1 MFPLAEIVENRSRQ
15 WFAILSSAG
24 FFRFRM
30 AAFCDDSDKVHSRLT
45 AGSPAGSFNRRD
57 IEVLHRYLPTSH
69 LEIPAFDVLISKHDT
84 LRIWRSA
91 MTTSVIQRLRQ
102 NAVNLMVKD
111 QDVKQLADIV
121 AELCMVCEDQQ
132 KRIVELSDELE
143 KVRGS
148 VV

>member
-1 MFPLAEIVENRSRQ
+1 
-15 WFAILSSAG
+15 
-24 FFRFRM
+24 
-30 AAFCDDSDKVHSRLT
+30 
-45 AGSPAGSFNRRD
+45 
-57 IEVLHRYLPTSH
+57 
-69 LEIPAFDVLISKHDT
+69 
-84 LRIWRSA
+84 

-143 KVRGS
+143 KGRGS

>member
-1 MFPLAEIVENRSRQ
+1 
-15 WFAILSSAG
+15 
-24 FFRFRM
+24 M
-30 AAFCDDSDKVHSRLT
+30 AT
-45 AGSPAGSFNRRD
+45 A
-57 IEVLHRYLPTSH
+57 
-69 LEIPAFDVLISKHDT
+69 
-84 LRIWRSA
+84 
-91 MTTSVIQRLRQ
+91 VIQRLRQ

-111 QDVKQLADIV
+111 QDVKQLANIV

>member
-1 MFPLAEIVENRSRQ
+1 
-15 WFAILSSAG
+15 
-24 FFRFRM
+24 
-30 AAFCDDSDKVHSRLT
+30 
-45 AGSPAGSFNRRD
+45 
-57 IEVLHRYLPTSH
+57 
-69 LEIPAFDVLISKHDT
+69 
-84 LRIWRSA
+84 

-111 QDVKQLADIV
+111 QDVKQLANIV

>member
-1 MFPLAEIVENRSRQ
+1 
-15 WFAILSSAG
+15 
-24 FFRFRM
+24 
-30 AAFCDDSDKVHSRLT
+30 
-45 AGSPAGSFNRRD
+45 
-57 IEVLHRYLPTSH
+57 
-69 LEIPAFDVLISKHDT
+69 
-84 LRIWRSA
+84 